1 MKLIFILPIISLLL
15 SQKHSK
21 TNLNENE
28 GSYKDHALRIETA
41 VKRGE
46 ISRDQASERYRY
58 LENRL
63 RFNGM
68 RGPRSND
75 LSNHFEILGINNL
88 GKIKENLLQN
98 GIDELKLES
107 VLGGMIRVI
116 QAMNE
121 NQNKFVFNPRIIKY
135 FKEDCG
141 LDSNQVEYVREVC
154 IQISKK

>member
-1 MKLIFILPIISLLL
+1 MKLVFIIPITSLLI
-15 SQKHSK
+15 SQNQPK

-28 GSYKDHALRIETA
+28 GGYKDHALRIEAA
-41 VKRGE
+41 VERGE
-46 ISRDQASERYRY
+46 ISRDQANQRYQY

-63 RFNGM
+63 RSNGV

-75 LSNHFEILGINNL
+75 ISNHFKILGINDL
-88 GKIKENLLQN
+88 GEIKENLLQN
-98 GIDELKLES
+98 GVKELKLES
-107 VLGGMIRVI
+107 VLGGIIRVI

-141 LDSNQVEYVREVC
+141 LDSNQVDYIRKVC

>member
-28 GSYKDHALRIETA
+28 GSYKDHALRIEAA
-41 VKRGE
+41 VERGE
-46 ISRDQASERYRY
+46 ISRDQASQRYRY

-63 RFNGM
+63 RSNGL

-88 GKIKENLLQN
+88 GKIKEDLLQN
-98 GIDELKLES
+98 GIDELKVES

-121 NQNKFVFNPRIIKY
+121 NQNKFVSNPRIIKY

-141 LDSNQVEYVREVC
+141 LDSNQVDYIRKVC

>member
-1 MKLIFILPIISLLL
+1 MKLVFIIPITSLLI
-15 SQKHSK
+15 SQNQPK

-28 GSYKDHALRIETA
+28 GGYKDHALRIEAA
-41 VKRGE
+41 VERGE
-46 ISRDQASERYRY
+46 ISRDQANQRYRY

-63 RFNGM
+63 RSNGV

-75 LSNHFEILGINNL
+75 ISNHFKILGINDL
-88 GKIKENLLQN
+88 GEIKENLLQN
-98 GIDELKLES
+98 GVKELKLES

-141 LDSNQVEYVREVC
+141 LDSNQVDYIRKVC

>member
-1 MKLIFILPIISLLL
+1 MRLAFIILITSLLI
-15 SQKHSK
+15 SQNQPKA
-21 TNLNENE
+21 NLNENE
-28 GSYKDHALRIETA
+28 GGYRDHALRIEAA
-41 VKRGE
+41 VERGE
-46 ISRDQASERYRY
+46 ISRDQANQRYQY

-63 RFNGM
+63 RSNGV

-88 GKIKENLLQN
+88 GKIKEDLLQN

-121 NQNKFVFNPRIIKY
+121 NQNKFVFNPRITKY

-141 LDSNQVEYVREVC
+141 LDSNQVDYIRKVC

>member
-28 GSYKDHALRIETA
+28 GSYKDHALRIEAA
-41 VKRGE
+41 VERGE
-46 ISRDQASERYRY
+46 ISRDQASQRYRY

-63 RFNGM
+63 RSNGL

-88 GKIKENLLQN
+88 GKIKEDLLQN

-107 VLGGMIRVI
+107 VLGGMIRVVHE
-116 QAMNE
+116 MKKK
-121 NQNKFVFNPRIIKY
+121 QNKVFLNTRLTKY

-141 LDSNQVEYVREVC
+141 LNSDQVDYVRKICV
-154 IQISKK
+154 QISTQ